1 MSVTQGCLLCPAL
14 CNSLVRCHSSL
25 SCSFR
30 KEHVRGHTGFC
41 VPRSAAPR
49 APSLDPSS
57 QCFWAIPHT
66 PRTRRAH
73 SLARWLSL
81 CLFSHESQHIKRKA
95 ARVGRGGIPGVWTPD
110 PGFRL
115 KMRSADNHRSVA
127 SYHGHV
133 LPAHIPEER
142 RESSSR
148 TDTRYHRHSPRCNC
162 CSVPLTRWACVRVW
176 MEGWPHR
183 GGHITQQTHT
193 HHTPHQAP
201 VWVSLTGSRS
211 GPEHPLFSC
220 PAAAG
225 G

>member
-1 MSVTQGCLLCPAL
+1 M
-14 CNSLVRCHSSL
+14 VRCHLSL
-25 SCSFR
+25 ARSG
-30 KEHVRGHTGFC
+30 KEHVRGQHTGGC
-41 VPRSAAPR
+41 GCAPR
-49 APSLDPSS
+49 RARPLCS
-57 QCFWAIPHT
+57 QLTVFLGDSTHAA
-66 PRTRRAH
+66 RAA
-73 SLARWLSL
+73 LTRWLSL

-148 TDTRYHRHSPRCNC
+148 TDTCYHRHSPRCNC
-162 CSVPLTRWACVRVW
+162 CSVPHTVGVWACGLRVW
-176 MEGWPHR
+176 PHKW
-183 GGHITQQTHT
+183 GHISSNHTHT
-193 HHTPHQAP
+193 QRRTGPRKGF
-201 VWVSLTGSRS
+201 SLSGSRS

>member
-1 MSVTQGCLLCPAL
+1 MTRNRVCRSRLPCWPCSLAL
-14 CNSLVRCHSSL
+14 PWFGAISRSLVPERNTSGDNTRGVVGVRRAARAL
-25 SCSFR
+25 S
-30 KEHVRGHTGFC
+30 V
-41 VPRSAAPR
+41 
-49 APSLDPSS
+49 PSS

-66 PRTRRAH
+66 PRAPR

-162 CSVPLTRWACVRVW
+162 CSVPHTVGVWACGLRVW
-176 MEGWPHR
+176 PHKWGHISSNHTHTAPHR
-183 GGHITQQTHT
+183 
-193 HHTPHQAP
+193 PP
-201 VWVSLTGSRS
+201 
-211 GPEHPLFSC
+211 
-220 PAAAG
+220 
-225 G
+225 